1 MSLFSKTISKHQFK
15 SLIKQLETLNYD
27 AIISGLDDAAIEL
40 VHNEDPKYFKAILAI
55 KKCMEDL
62 KEMYKEEG

>member
-40 VHNEDPKYFKAILAI
+40 VHDEDQKYFKAILAI